1 MPFTTGLRASCRLTI
16 SRTPGFV
23 LTGNSNW
30 SRRLVT
36 RGLLGRPQA
45 FTKARFITTAR
56 GVSSSRGEHLSSQ
69 AKSTSR
75 TLSSAAAAEPVPSD
89 QLGFVPYQHPK
100 DDVPMANA
108 DDRKVSVLWSPQ
120 NWSRF
125 HNIWLRDHCRCPSC
139 FHPVTKQRLVNTFEI
154 PLNIKPH
161 HVQASAEGLEVVWP
175 SSTTEYHSS
184 FYPWSWLK
192 AHTYDPPQKSPLM
205 LREKAL
211 WGTKIAKSPPTVTY
225 AEAMDDSDH
234 GLFKWLSNI
243 DRFGF
248 CFISGVPATPE
259 ATEVLSQRIGFIRE
273 TQYGK
278 FWEFTADL
286 SKGDTAYT
294 TMALG
299 AHTDNTYFTDPCGL
313 QLFHLLSHSDGSGG
327 ATLLVDGFYV
337 ASLLKEL
344 HPNSYEILSRVPIP
358 AHAAGEPTALY
369 QPSPPC
375 GYPTLRHDAF
385 SGELTQVRWNNDD
398 RSVMSHLD
406 PSSVEEWYG
415 AIRTW
420 HNLLTSP
427 DSEYWVQLTPGTV
440 LSVDNHR
447 VLHGR
452 SAFDG
457 KRRVCGA
464 YIGVD
469 EYRSKLSVLQ
479 EKFDAQFQLQGADHL
494 TPGGNRSI
502 WSSAL

>member
-1 MPFTTGLRASCRLTI
+1 MPFATGLRATRWLTI
-16 SRTPGFV
+16 NKTPGFV
-23 LTGNSNW
+23 LTNNLNAT
-30 SRRLVT
+30 RRPIT
-36 RGLLGRPQA
+36 GGLLGRTQA
-45 FTKARFITTAR
+45 LAKARFITTGA
-56 GVSSSRGEHLSSQ
+56 SSPRGERLSSQ
-69 AKSTSR
+69 TKNTSR
-75 TLSSAAAAEPVPSD
+75 TLSSAAAAEPVSSD
-89 QLGFVPYQHPK
+89 QLGYVPDQRPK

-108 DDRKVSVLWSPQ
+108 DDRKVSILWSPQ

-125 HNIWLRDHCRCPSC
+125 HHIWLRDHCRCPSC

-154 PLNIKPH
+154 PPNIKPH
-161 HVQASAEGLEVVWP
+161 HVQASAGGLEVVWP
-175 SSTTEYHSS
+175 SSTAEYHSS

-192 AHTYDPPQKSPLM
+192 AHTYDPPQKPPAM

-211 WGTKIAKSPPTVTY
+211 WGAKIAKSPPTITY
-225 AEAMDDSDH
+225 AEAMDGSDY

-259 ATEVLSQRIGFIRE
+259 ATEELSERIGFIRE

-313 QLFHLLSHSDGSGG
+313 QLFHLLSHTDGSGG

-344 HPNSYEILSRVPIP
+344 HPDSYEILSRVPIP

-369 QPSPPC
+369 KPSPPC

-385 SGELTQVRWNNDD
+385 SGELAQVRWNNDD

-406 PSSVEEWYG
+406 PSLVEDWYD
-415 AIRTW
+415 AIKTW

-427 DSEYWVQLTPGTV
+427 DSEYWVQLTAGTV

-469 EYRSKLSVLQ
+469 EYRSKLLVLE
-479 EKFDAQFQLQGADHL
+479 EKFDPQFQLQTADQR
-494 TPGGNRSI
+494 TQGGNRSI
-502 WSSAL
+502 WSPAL